1 MTDLITSNSHWNA
14 RPFSLLN
21 SDDAIRSCIA
31 RHRVWI
37 EQAISS
43 PLEESIFIR
52 VDFDMSET
60 VVDHNFGFIE
70 QPTQS
75 AHVTRMRLKVES
87 INMHSNYAPL
97 VSFAESDP
105 EASNHLLG
113 LLSVPPPRRGI
124 ALTWRDCPVAV
135 KLEGIPSPVVLL
147 NIAYTATVSSHE
159 ESTAHLLIT
168 PKVQAR
174 EVLRLLAFIDSADHR
189 ARVHTANGPTRPV
202 ARLPWD
208 QLILEP
214 NIVKLLKDDFES
226 FWARERWF
234 RDRNLPF
241 RRGYLL
247 HGPPGNGKS
256 SAIRAMMT
264 SRGLSAYTLRMF
276 DPHADDSDLEAVF
289 ERAAK
294 HRPSIVLLEDLDR
307 AFPRTGETKSSLSLQ
322 ALLNCLDGVGTP
334 EGIVVIA
341 TANEPSVLDPAIL
354 KRPGRFDRVV
364 HFPNPSAPL
373 RRDYF
378 LKMHPGLDSEKLVSV
393 VAESDGMSFAQ
404 LREAYILAGQRSF
417 LRGVDI
423 SAEDLLTAVQSLR
436 TSQMMAG
443 DEGRSGFRL

>member
-1 MTDLITSNSHWNA
+1 MTDLIISSSLHNA
-14 RPFSLLN
+14 RSFSLLN
-21 SDDAIRSCIA
+21 SDDAIRSAIA

-43 PLEESIFIR
+43 SFEESIFIR
-52 VDFDMSET
+52 LDFDISET
-60 VVDHNFGFIE
+60 AVDHIFGFSE
-70 QPTQS
+70 RPSQS
-75 AHVTRMRLKVES
+75 ARQTRMRLKVES
-87 INMHSNYAPL
+87 INTPPNCAPL
-97 VSFAESDP
+97 VSFAEP
-105 EASNHLLG
+105 NTEASNHLLG
-113 LLSVPPPRRGI
+113 LLSIPPPRRGI

-159 ESTAHLLIT
+159 EATAHLLIT
-168 PKVQAR
+168 SKIQVH
-174 EVLRLLAFIDSADHR
+174 EVLRFLSFLDSADHR
-189 ARVHTANGPTRPV
+189 PRVYTANGSTRPV
-202 ARLPWD
+202 ARLSWD
-208 QLILEP
+208 ELILDP
-214 NIVKLLKDDFES
+214 TIVNLLKDDFEC
-226 FWARERWF
+226 FWARETWF
-234 RDRNLPF
+234 RARNLPF

-264 SRGLSAYTLRMF
+264 SRGLSAYTLRLF

-307 AFPRTGETKSSLSLQ
+307 AFPRTGESKSSLSLQ

-364 HFPNPSAPL
+364 HFPNPCAQL

-378 LKMHPGLDSEKLVSV
+378 LKMHPRLDRQGLAPV

-404 LREAYILAGQRSF
+404 RRE
-417 LRGVDI
+417 V
-423 SAEDLLTAVQSLR
+423 
-436 TSQMMAG
+436 
-443 DEGRSGFRL
+443 